1 MHNSKVEAARLA
13 AAQMNGDVLAL
24 RILDRAREAAFSR
37 GETRTR
43 RPSAGQMARE
53 LEQGQGEEGIGDEPV
68 SPGPG
73 WGDVGTTTN
82 LVSVPSGPMPG
93 NSMAVRCRRR
103 LWVLS

>member
-1 MHNSKVEAARLA
+1 MNNSKVEAARLA

-53 LEQGQGEEGIGDEPV
+53 LEQG
-68 SPGPG
+68 
-73 WGDVGTTTN
+73 
-82 LVSVPSGPMPG
+82 
-93 NSMAVRCRRR
+93 
-103 LWVLS
+103 